1 MRNLVQYPIT
11 GDEIVDYLRS
21 LAADVDPEKT
31 RLVGDMRPL
40 LLDEAIRAVR
50 HCYGVRSAEP
60 TNFEE
65 IAEMRGWSK

>member
-1 MRNLVQYPIT
+1 MRNLVQCPIT

-50 HCYGVRSAEP
+50 HCYGVRSAEISP
-60 TNFEE
+60 WGDVGRE
-65 IAEMRGWSK
+65 GGL